1 MILLICPAGARLL
14 GQCVATATAAGTAA
28 GMCGGSATPINIQQP
43 AYRIVVVM
51 EVGRGPD
58 LALASLPRGAVA
70 MVTLCWLLESI
81 HPTRSHK
88 GRHALP

>member
-1 MILLICPAGARLL
+1 
-14 GQCVATATAAGTAA
+14 VATATAAGTAA

-70 MVTLCWLLESI
+70 MVSLCWLLESTT
-81 HPTRSHK
+81 PQSGARSRCTSVLAK
-88 GRHALP
+88 LILAIITTVAL